1 MVPTPNGSDYTPKHG
16 RHAARP
22 GQAPSYSARR
32 GASHGISQDV
42 APAQGATRLSQ
53 GAARPPASLGAQ
65 DALEAISGDAPRP
78 IGVDPSRTG
87 CFSTL
92 ASGQGAVLHDRDSA
106 SEAASAARHNFRKGG
121 PVRMN
126 SKARP
131 QVSQRPRSSG
141 SLSRPAVIGIVVVA
155 AAVIV
160 GLVLFVLNALNT
172 VPTSLDTSSV
182 PLADQRVEQTQDDEN
197 QGISYG
203 GYTYSVQPKADGVGY
218 AFVRQ
223 QGSEE
228 PTVLFD
234 LTGTPVT
241 VVLYNGAFLIPE
253 NLGSSWDVV
262 SWVMGDGS
270 VPQQLTANG
279 NPVMGD
285 GTISSA
291 KLEGSTLTL
300 SFDNDTTNAVNLE

>member
-22 GQAPSYSARR
+22 GQTPSYGAQRGAARR
-32 GASHGISQDV
+32 VSQDV
-42 APAQGATRLSQ
+42 SRSVAPSAP
-53 GAARPPASLGAQ
+53 RPPASLGAQ
-65 DALEAISGDAPRP
+65 DALEGVSGDAPRP

-87 CFSTL
+87 SFSTL

-131 QVSQRPRSSG
+131 QVSQRQRSGG

-155 AAVIV
+155 AVVIV
-160 GLVLFVLNALNT
+160 GLVIFVLNALNT

-182 PLADQRVEQTQDDEN
+182 PLEDQRVEQTQDDEN

-203 GYTYSVQPKADGVGY
+203 GYTYSVRPKADGVGY

-234 LTGTPVT
+234 LAGTPVT

-253 NLGSSWDVV
+253 NLSSSWDVI

-270 VPQQLTANG
+270 VPQQLTTNG
-279 NPVMGD
+279 NPVVGD

-300 SFDNDTTNAVNLE
+300 SFDNNTTNAINLE

>member
-1 MVPTPNGSDYTPKHG
+1 M
-16 RHAARP
+16 
-22 GQAPSYSARR
+22 
-32 GASHGISQDV
+32 
-42 APAQGATRLSQ
+42 
-53 GAARPPASLGAQ
+53 
-65 DALEAISGDAPRP
+65 
-78 IGVDPSRTG
+78 
-87 CFSTL
+87 
-92 ASGQGAVLHDRDSA
+92 
-106 SEAASAARHNFRKGG
+106 
-121 PVRMN
+121 
-126 SKARP
+126 
-131 QVSQRPRSSG
+131 
-141 SLSRPAVIGIVVVA
+141 VVA